1 MKTQILDKQSFQI
14 SEEDSKRITSLR
26 FLLIIFVVFI
36 HANLT
41 PDDAL
46 NYYHYDFIRKRQFT
60 VDAVHFIFKLEQI
73 PSYSF

>member
-26 FLLIIFVVFI
+26 ILLIVFVVFI

-41 PDDAL
+41 PDEAL
-46 NYYHYDFIRKRQFT
+46 NYYHYDFI
-60 VDAVHFIFKLEQI
+60 
-73 PSYSF
+73 

>member
-1 MKTQILDKQSFQI
+1 MLTRYWHGSFIKIKSEFNIFIRIRKDRKKLETQI

-26 FLLIIFVVFI
+26 FLLIVFVVFI

-46 NYYHYDFIRKRQFT
+46 NYYHYDFMKI
-60 VDAVHFIFKLEQI
+60 A
-73 PSYSF
+73 